1 VQFEFL
7 DEVTVSGLTGYRYV
21 MSKYFVD
28 NGTSDLGTICKF
40 EEDCFPQGVLNVTT
54 CSHGAPAFISN
65 PHFFNADPYYVS
77 QMTGLQPEADK
88 HQFYVILEPVSQYKE
103 TRQAMYL

>member
-1 VQFEFL
+1 VQLEFL

-28 NGTSDLGTICKF
+28 NGASDPGTVCKF
-40 EEDCFPQGVLNVTT
+40 QENCLPQGILNVTT
-54 CSHGAPAFISN
+54 CRHGAPAFISN
-65 PHFFNADPYYVS
+65 PHFFNADTYYVS
-77 QMTGLQPEADK
+77 QMSGLQPEADK
-88 HQFYVILEPVSQYKE
+88 HQFYVTLEPVSQNKE